1 MAQKRYR
8 VSGPLTAYDTK
19 PGGLTPPLDPD
30 DPLVQVNITAGIIHD
45 PGGSKDAPKAEPD
58 VMTCPLC
65 VESGAKKAAKL
76 GAADVSTHYAKE
88 HAGFAVP
95 AFTPDSKEE

>member
-8 VSGPLTAYDTK
+8 VSGPLTAYETA

-30 DPLVQVNITAGIIHD
+30 DPLVQINIRAGIIHD
-45 PGGSKDAPKAEPD
+45 PGGQKTTKKAAET
-58 VMTCPLC
+58 MTCPLC
-65 VESGAKKAAKL
+65 VESGGMKAAVVTADQV
-76 GAADVSTHYAKE
+76 AAHYADQ

-95 AFTPDSKEE
+95 AFTPDSEEE